1 VLVFGQHAHHI
12 LGRGL
17 IAMKMGLQR
26 VTNRREVHGLGKIDE
41 NNSLKVANEGKWS
54 WQWNR
59 T

>member
-1 VLVFGQHAHHI
+1 
-12 LGRGL
+12 
-17 IAMKMGLQR
+17 MKMGLQR